1 MLSPNVHIELL
12 PPFCPLHSE
21 YAPCMRCLIPDV
33 LKIIDDKGR
42 IKEISVFQHADN
54 C

>member
-1 MLSPNVHIELL
+1 MLVPTQYMELL
-12 PPFCPLHSE
+12 PPFCPLHDE
-21 YAPCMRCLIPDV
+21 NAPCMRCLIPDV
-33 LKIIDDKGR
+33 IKIINAAGR